1 VLRNRTELRSD
12 MINVGSKVRV
22 STGLYQGKTGVVIK
36 VDSQKW
42 HKSRLSKTGLLYT
55 VVFTDEETVPFE
67 AEMLEELGTGTLKKP
82 TGSLKSN
89 TGGLKRKH
97 TGGLRKSG

>member
-1 VLRNRTELRSD
+1 

-22 STGLYQGKTGVVIK
+22 ATGLYKGKTGVVIK

-42 HKSRLSKTGLLYT
+42 HKGRLTTSGVLYT

-67 AEMLEELGTGTLKKP
+67 AEMLEEIGTAALKKP
-82 TGSLKSN
+82 TGSLKGN
-89 TGGLKRKH
+89 TGGLKKKG
-97 TGGLRKSG
+97 TGGLKKS